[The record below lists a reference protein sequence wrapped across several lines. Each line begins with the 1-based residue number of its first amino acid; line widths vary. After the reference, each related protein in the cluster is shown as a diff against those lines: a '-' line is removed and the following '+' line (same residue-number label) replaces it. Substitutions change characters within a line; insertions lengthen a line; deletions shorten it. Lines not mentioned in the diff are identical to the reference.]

1 MNYLEI
7 ITGLHAWLQKHQITQ
22 KEIAAD
28 FTANKLRFKLSH
40 PIKGSLETEQAYPET
55 GLFRAHGI
63 GLQLVDNKI
72 SVYDY
77 GGIYDSI
84 DNSVK
89 GEHYSTTHFALLS
102 AILFNETNHENYLEC
117 ARKAIDF
124 HLRTYKDEYAF
135 SDWDYHWDFQNFAFI
150 NTFALLK
157 DSLLKNEKKQWLKG
171 LRAWKT
177 NSYVLTNW
185 AAMRACA
192 YLLRSRLLRSRIDT
206 YKAWQNFRMIR
217 RAQLNDGCFLD
228 KHEKSC
234 PIQYHVFTLALM
246 HRIYM
251 IKESD
256 EIKKRFIDGI
266 NFFKNFVDPDG
277 DFNYYGRGHEQIFG
291 YGTALYCLEAAKTMD
306 PANSSEYQC
315 YSDRVWEYLIRFK
328 RDDGHFPLV
337 LNDCPDHE
345 KFGWYDYHH
354 LTVYNAFLAVWLGL
368 AHQLKSQKV
377 AVKNFSKRKTT
388 FNKST
393 QIVIADKDEYFLVLS
408 GGLFYDYLSEAC
420 ITFHHLYF
428 REIGWIFSCPGGPS
442 KQKFGKLNVVE
453 NVEKNVFS
461 PIALDGNNNWIIPS
475 KKIGKIVKADS
486 DQIKATLNYGP
497 FSVERTVTLLTKSIT
512 VTDNIYFEKN
522 MHFNEFR
529 YFNFP
534 IVIDKFE
541 IEIEAGKITLVEKYS
556 GQKVSV
562 TFLKKNFANGK
573 FERLDKIKTA
583 KGLAEIVSLREKD
596 FSVREHEKR
605 IVKYKIERISH

>member
-7 ITGLHAWLQKHQITQ
+7 ITGLHAWLQKHQVTQ

-28 FTANKLRFKLSH
+28 FTANKLRFTLSH
-40 PIKGSLETEQAYPET
+40 PIKGSIECEQAYPET
-55 GLFRAHGI
+55 KLFQAHGI
-63 GLQLVDNKI
+63 GLQLLDNKI
-72 SVYDY
+72 KVYDY

-84 DNSVK
+84 DHTVK

-102 AILFNETNHENYLEC
+102 AILFTETAQEGYLDC

-124 HLRTYKDEYAF
+124 HLRTSKDEYFF
-135 SDWDYHWDFQNFAFI
+135 SAWNYHWDFQNYAFI
-150 NTFALLK
+150 DTFALLK
-157 DSLLKNEKKQWLKG
+157 HSLTEKESKQWIDG
-171 LRAWKT
+171 LRSWKT
-177 NSYVLTNW
+177 NSYILTNW
-185 AAMRACA
+185 AAMRVYA
-192 YLLRSRLLRSRIDT
+192 YLLRSRLLKSRFDT
-206 YKAWQNFRMIR
+206 FKAWQNFRLIR
-217 RAQLNDGCFLD
+217 RAQLKDGCFLD

-234 PIQYHVFTLALM
+234 PIQYHVFTLALL

-251 IKESD
+251 IKKSEK
-256 EIKKRFIDGI
+256 IKRRFLNGI
-266 NFFKNFVDPDG
+266 NFFKNFIDPDG

-315 YSDRVWEYLIRFK
+315 YSDRVWQYLLRFK
-328 RDDGHFPLV
+328 REDGHFPLV
-337 LNDCPDHE
+337 LNNCSDHE

-368 AHQLKSQKV
+368 AHQLKSKKV
-377 AVKNFSKRKTT
+377 AAKNLSKRKTI

-393 QIVIADKDEYFLVLS
+393 QIAIVDKDEYFVVVS
-408 GGLFYDYLSEAC
+408 AGLFYDYLSEAC

-442 KQKFGKLNVVE
+442 KQKFGKINVVE

-461 PIALDGNNNWIIPS
+461 PLALDSNNKWIIPS
-475 KKIGKIVKADS
+475 KKIGEIVKADS
-486 DQIKATLNYGP
+486 NQIKAILDYGP
-497 FSVERTVTLLTKSIT
+497 FSVERTLTFRNKSIT
-512 VTDNIYFEKN
+512 VTDNIDFEKS

-541 IEIEAGKITLVEKYS
+541 IEIETNKITLVEKYS
-556 GQKVSV
+556 KKKVSV
-562 TFLKKNFANGK
+562 TFLKKSFTNGK
-573 FERLDKIKTA
+573 IERLDDIKTA
-583 KGLAEIVSLREKD
+583 KGLAKIVSLREKD
-596 FSVREHEKR
+596 FQVNDNEKR
-605 IVKYKIERISH
+605 IVEFQIERN